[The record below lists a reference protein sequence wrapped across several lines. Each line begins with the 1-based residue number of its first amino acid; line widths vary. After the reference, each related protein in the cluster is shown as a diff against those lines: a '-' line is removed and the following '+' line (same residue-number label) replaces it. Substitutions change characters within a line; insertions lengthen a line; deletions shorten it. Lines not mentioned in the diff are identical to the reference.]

1 MLKALCNT
9 QEDNIL
15 TILNN
20 NRKNLKGLHAEM
32 FYIMQLDLKSFV
44 HYDSNIQTLFCC
56 RHPYYIDMKSVVVFW
71 GFFAAKQNIMNKIT

>member
-1 MLKALCNT
+1 MFKALCNT
-9 QEDNIL
+9 LEDNIL

-56 RHPYYIDMKSVVVFW
+56 RHPYYIDMKISC
-71 GFFAAKQNIMNKIT
+71 GFLGGFLLQNKIL